1 MKDEMQIELESDAEL
16 GDTSSFL
23 WSVHSYLTTF
33 IQFADVKAG
42 VVIVWCSSVLGWLS
56 SEGYAKYLVNST
68 YWQSHTKLVLAA
80 AATAVLLSAAFS
92 ASMLVVYPALG
103 YVKKRKA
110 SRGAPDHL
118 IFWGSIVNHKR
129 QEYIKSVG
137 ARTKLDL
144 ATANHVY
151 DLAGVAHKKYFFLR
165 WGIGLAAVGSLLALF
180 CVALSSPVP

>member
-1 MKDEMQIELESDAEL
+1 MKDEMQSELSSDAEL
-16 GDTSSFL
+16 GDASSFI

-42 VVIVWCSSVLGWLS
+42 VVIVWCTSVLGWLS
-56 SEGYAKYLVNST
+56 SEGYAKYLVNSS
-68 YWQSHTKLVLAA
+68 YWQSHTKLVVAA

-92 ASMLVVYPALG
+92 ASMLVVYPSLG

-110 SRGAPDHL
+110 SHGAPDRL
-118 IFWGSIVNHKR
+118 LFWGSIVNQKR

-151 DLAGVAHKKYFFLR
+151 DLAGVAQKKYFFLR
-165 WGIGLAAVGSLLALF
+165 WGIGLAALGSLFAIVCL
-180 CVALSSPVP
+180 ALSSPAP